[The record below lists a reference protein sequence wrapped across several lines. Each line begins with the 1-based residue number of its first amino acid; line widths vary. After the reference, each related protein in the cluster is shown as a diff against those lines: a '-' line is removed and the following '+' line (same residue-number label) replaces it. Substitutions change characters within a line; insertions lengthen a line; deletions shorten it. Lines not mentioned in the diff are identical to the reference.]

1 MKSVWS
7 NRSAGLVFAPFALGY
22 FLSYLFRTV
31 NAVIAPNL
39 AADLGLSSSDLG
51 LLTSA
56 YFLTFALAQVPL
68 GIVLDQYGPRL
79 VQTCLFAVAAI
90 GAAMFGIGSSFTTL
104 LVARALIGL
113 GVSGALVAALKA
125 VVLAFPRERLA
136 LVNGCLVMFGG
147 LGAYVAAGPTDAVL
161 TQASWRQVF
170 LLLAVLTAAVALLI
184 FLVVPERSRPHG
196 AGGWA
201 DALAGLRT
209 VSRDAYFWRVA
220 PASACAI
227 GTAWAIQG
235 LWAGRWLADV
245 EGLDRGTIVF
255 YLSSMAGALAAGAL
269 LIGFAG
275 DRLKRAG
282 VNPRYP
288 LAAAFSAF
296 ALLQAAILSHVP
308 IPGIALWCG
317 FAAFGSTTVLS
328 YAALA
333 DHFGKAL
340 AGRANAAL
348 NLLHIG
354 MAFVMQWGIGVLID
368 RWPVEADG
376 HHPRIAYEMAFAAV
390 LLAQA
395 VALTWLLI
403 PLRKLPSLGQAASVG
418 SAASVGT

>member
-1 MKSVWS
+1 MKSVSS
-7 NRSAGLVFAPFALGY
+7 NPAAGLVFAPFALGY

-39 AADLGLSSSDLG
+39 AADLGLSSADLG

-79 VQTCLFAVAAI
+79 VQTFLFTLAAI
-90 GAAMFGIGSSFTTL
+90 GAAMFALGTSFTTL

-113 GVSGALVAALKA
+113 GVSGAFVAALKA
-125 VVLAFPRERLA
+125 VVLAFPKERLA

-147 LGAYVAAGPTDAVL
+147 LGAYVAAGPTDAL
-161 TQASWRQVF
+161 LGEASWREVF
-170 LLLAVLTAAVALLI
+170 LLLAWLTAIIGLMI
-184 FLVVPERSRPHG
+184 FVLVPEKPRAQT
-196 AGGWA
+196 AGSLA

-209 VSRDAYFWRVA
+209 VYRDGHFWRIA
-220 PASACAI
+220 PASSCAI
-227 GTAWAIQG
+227 GAAWAIQG
-235 LWAGRWLADV
+235 LWAGRWLAEV
-245 EGLDRGTIVF
+245 EGLDRATIVS
-255 YLSSMAGALAAGAL
+255 YLSAMSGALAAGAL
-269 LIGFAG
+269 LIGLAG

-308 IPGIALWCG
+308 VPGIALWCG

-328 YAALA
+328 YAALG

-368 RWPVEADG
+368 RWPVEAGG
-376 HHPRIAYEMAFAAV
+376 HHPRIAYEMAFAAI
-390 LLAQA
+390 LLAQ
-395 VALTWLLI
+395 VMALAWLLI
-403 PLRKLPSLGQAASVG
+403 PPRKQPALGAAEVAGAVG
-418 SAASVGT
+418 VGT

>member
-1 MKSVWS
+1 MKSVS
-7 NRSAGLVFAPFALGY
+7 TNPSAGRMLAPFALGY
-22 FLSYLFRTV
+22 FLSYLFRTI

-39 AADLGLSSSDLG
+39 AADLGFSSADLG

-79 VQTCLFAVAAI
+79 VQAFLFAVAAI
-90 GAAMFGIGSSFTTL
+90 GAGMFAAGTNLMTL

-125 VVLAFPRERLA
+125 VVLAFPKERLA

-147 LGAYVAAGPTDAVL
+147 LGAYVAAGPTDAL
-161 TQASWRQVF
+161 LRQASWRQVF
-170 LLLAVLTAAVALLI
+170 FLLAVLTAAIALLI
-184 FLVVPERSRPHG
+184 FLVVPERSRPQR
-196 AGGWA
+196 AGGLA

-209 VSRDAYFWRVA
+209 VYRDGYFWRVA

-227 GTAWAIQG
+227 GAAWAIQG

-245 EGLDRGTIVF
+245 EGLDRGTIVS

-288 LAAAFSAF
+288 LAAAFLAF
-296 ALLQAAILSHVP
+296 AFLQAAILSHVP
-308 IPGIALWCG
+308 VPGIALWCG

-333 DHFGKAL
+333 DHFGKEL

-354 MAFVMQWGIGVLID
+354 VAFVMQWGIGVLID

-395 VALTWLLI
+395 AALSWLLI
-403 PLRKLPSLGQAASVG
+403 PPRKVPALGHAGHLGGAV
-418 SAASVGT
+418 SVGT